1 MIMKEAILANPE
13 LVKMLADTL
22 RELALEALGVVL
34 LALAGATPLIV
45 RWFRDRG
52 WHITAEQEA
61 QLLRLAPLA
70 AQGVEE
76 YARNAAKHG
85 LTMVPNEKL
94 EQAVRIARDMARD
107 GLRSYSDAKI
117 KAAIEA
123 YLPEMR
129 AKLGQT
135 PDLPV
140 FRVRGPVGS

>member
-1 MIMKEAILANPE
+1 LANPE

-76 YARNAAKHG
+76 YARNAAKQG
-85 LTMVPNEKL
+85 LTLAGNEKL
-94 EQAVRIARDMARD
+94 DQAVRIARDMAKD
-107 GLRSYSDAKI
+107 GLKSYADDKV
-117 KAAIEA
+117 KAAVEA
-123 YLPEMR
+123 YLPAMR
-129 AKLGQT
+129 VKLGQT
-135 PDLPV
+135 PE
-140 FRVRGPVGS
+140 RGPG